1 VETCIQFWSSRE
13 YRRVPSHC
21 RRPLIHLRYLE
32 GSAMCCRFSSFLMR
46 VFLVLPLAGIASAA
60 DKPPAARPE
69 GAPEPGQ
76 AIRLVGDP
84 NVASWR

>member
-1 VETCIQFWSSRE
+1 
-13 YRRVPSHC
+13 
-21 RRPLIHLRYLE
+21 
-32 GSAMCCRFSSFLMR
+32 MCCRFSSFLMR